1 MKTTSEPPD
10 KKYLERDKE
19 LDSDAKKGIK
29 LSFSLLPMVAV
40 ERNTYTKCKLYNNYP
55 FLAELRHIL
64 AIKFERTRYNTE
76 ILIVPFTRKRF
87 QFGNLKLNCQTI

>member
-1 MKTTSEPPD
+1 MKATSEPPD
-10 KKYLERDKE
+10 KNTWERDKE

-40 ERNTYTKCKLYNNYP
+40 ERNIYIQNTNCSVSNNYP

-76 ILIVPFTRKRF
+76 ILIVSFTRKRF
-87 QFGNLKLNCQTI
+87 